1 MGAEHTQLGAPT
13 VRSNGALG
21 RASVHTEASMGRP
34 PAASLDEL
42 ALTVELGVEVAD
54 TEAEGPGRRY
64 AIWVQGCPMRC
75 PGCCN
80 PELLRFG
87 GGTPST
93 VAALLERVLAA
104 QRRAAQAGSPLAGLS
119 LLGGEPFA
127 QAPALAILAE
137 QVQAAGLGVM
147 VYSGFT
153 LAELQAKVT
162 ADEPGV
168 ARLLA
173 ATDLLVDGRYQREQP
188 DTTRRWI
195 GSTNQRL
202 HFLSARH
209 HPAQPEFSAGETL
222 ELRLVDGELII
233 NGWPWG
239 KGAPWQRGA
248 QTKP

>member
-1 MGAEHTQLGAPT
+1 MSRTD
-13 VRSNGALG
+13 
-21 RASVHTEASMGRP
+21 
-34 PAASLDEL
+34 PAQTPEGLDEL
-42 ALTVELGVEVAD
+42 ALRVEVGVEIAD

-93 VAALLERVLAA
+93 VQDLLARVLAA
-104 QRRAAQAGSPLAGLS
+104 HERSPLIGLS

-127 QAPALAILAE
+127 QAPALAVLAE
-137 QVQAAGLGVM
+137 RVQQAGLGVM
-147 VYSGFT
+147 IYSGFT
-153 LAELQAKVT
+153 AAELDQRIA
-162 ADEPGV
+162 AHEPGI

-173 ATDLLVDGRYQREQP
+173 ATDLLVDGRYQRDKP
-188 DTTRRWI
+188 DSTRRWI
-195 GSTNQRL
+195 GSTNQQL

-209 HPAQPEFSAGETL
+209 HPTQPEFSAGETI

-239 KGAPWQRGA
+239 KGAPWQGGEG
-248 QTKP
+248 KS

>member
-1 MGAEHTQLGAPT
+1 MAQADAAPT
-13 VRSNGALG
+13 HATRNES
-21 RASVHTEASMGRP
+21 
-34 PAASLDEL
+34 AAREL
-42 ALTVELGVEVAD
+42 ELLVDVGVEIAD

-87 GGTPST
+87 GGTPTT
-93 VAALLERVLAA
+93 VKSLLERVLAA
-104 QRRAAQAGSPLAGLS
+104 HQRSPLAGLS

-127 QAPALAILAE
+127 QALPLAVLAE
-137 QVQAAGLGVM
+137 QVRAAGLGVM

-153 LAELQAKVT
+153 LAELEQQI
-162 ADEPGV
+162 ADDRAGV

-173 ATDLLVDGRYQREQP
+173 ATDLLVDGRYERDQP

-209 HPAQPEFSAGETL
+209 HPAQPEFMQGETI
-222 ELRLVDGELII
+222 ELRFHNGELII

-239 KGAPWQRGA
+239 KGLPWQS
-248 QTKP
+248 

>member
-1 MGAEHTQLGAPT
+1 M
-13 VRSNGALG
+13 
-21 RASVHTEASMGRP
+21 ASPDAAT
-34 PAASLDEL
+34 ASLADEL
-42 ALTVELGVEVAD
+42 ALLVDVGVEIAD

-87 GGTPST
+87 AGTPT
-93 VAALLERVLAA
+93 RVDALLERVHAA
-104 QRRAAQAGSPLAGLS
+104 HRKSPLSGLS

-127 QAPALAILAE
+127 QALPLAVLAE
-137 QVQAAGLGVM
+137 QARALELGVM

-153 LAELQAKVT
+153 LAELEQRIA
-162 ADEPGV
+162 AGEPGV

-173 ATDLLVDGRYQREQP
+173 ATDLLVDGRYERDQP

-195 GSTNQRL
+195 GSSNQRL
-202 HFLSARH
+202 HFLSTRH
-209 HPAQPEFSAGETL
+209 HPAQPEFSAGETI

-239 KGAPWQRGA
+239 KGVPWR
-248 QTKP
+248 

>member
-1 MGAEHTQLGAPT
+1 MAEADAATT
-13 VRSNGALG
+13 
-21 RASVHTEASMGRP
+21 RAAR
-34 PAASLDEL
+34 DEL
-42 ALTVELGVEVAD
+42 ALLVDVGVEIAD

-87 GGTPST
+87 GGTPTT
-93 VAALLERVLAA
+93 VATLLERVLAA
-104 QRRAAQAGSPLAGLS
+104 HRASPLAGVS

-127 QAPALAILAE
+127 QALPLAVLAE
-137 QVQAAGLGVM
+137 QLREAGLGVM
-147 VYSGFT
+147 VYSGYT
-153 LAELQAKVT
+153 LAELEQQVVA
-162 ADEPGV
+162 EQPGV

-173 ATDLLVDGRYQREQP
+173 ATDLLVDGRYERALP

-209 HPAQPEFSAGETL
+209 HPAQPEFSQGETI
-222 ELRLVDGELII
+222 ELRIRDGELII

-239 KGAPWQRGA
+239 KGLPWQ
-248 QTKP
+248 K

>member
-1 MGAEHTQLGAPT
+1 MASADVAPT
-13 VRSNGALG
+13 
-21 RASVHTEASMGRP
+21 H
-34 PAASLDEL
+34 AARDEL
-42 ALTVELGVEVAD
+42 ALLVDVGVEIAD

-87 GGTPST
+87 GGTPIPVQT
-93 VAALLERVLAA
+93 LRERVLAA
-104 QRRAAQAGSPLAGLS
+104 HQRSPLAGLS

-127 QAPALAILAE
+127 QALPLAVLAE
-137 QVQAAGLGVM
+137 QVRAAGLGVM
-147 VYSGFT
+147 VYTGFT
-153 LAELQAKVT
+153 LAELEQQIAEQNEST
-162 ADEPGV
+162 RGV

-173 ATDLLVDGRYQREQP
+173 AIDLLVDGRYERDQP
-188 DTTRRWI
+188 DSTRRWI

-209 HPAQPEFSAGETL
+209 HPAQPEFMQGETI
-222 ELRLVDGELII
+222 ELRFHDGELII

-239 KGAPWQRGA
+239 KGLPWQS
-248 QTKP
+248 

>member
-1 MGAEHTQLGAPT
+1 VALSALL
-13 VRSNGALG
+13 RAGAL
-21 RASVHTEASMGRP
+21 RCTLTQMLPDSPTALLAE
-34 PAASLDEL
+34 EL
-42 ALTVELGVEVAD
+42 ALIVDVGVEIAD

-87 GGTPST
+87 QGTPT
-93 VAALLERVLAA
+93 RVDALLERVGEAH
-104 QRRAAQAGSPLAGLS
+104 RRSPLAGLS

-127 QAPALAILAE
+127 QALPLAVLAE
-137 QVQAAGLGVM
+137 RVRAIGLGVM

-153 LAELQAKVT
+153 LAELEQQIAD
-162 ADEPGV
+162 DEPGV

-173 ATDLLVDGRYQREQP
+173 ACDLLVDGRYERDQP
-188 DTTRRWI
+188 DNTRRWI

-202 HFLSARH
+202 HFLSGRH
-209 HPAQPEFSAGETL
+209 HPAQPEFSQGETI
-222 ELRLVDGELII
+222 ELRLIDGELII

-239 KGAPWQRGA
+239 KGAPWR
-248 QTKP
+248 

>member
-1 MGAEHTQLGAPT
+1 MTRT
-13 VRSNGALG
+13 
-21 RASVHTEASMGRP
+21 
-34 PAASLDEL
+34 AATTAGQDEL
-42 ALTVELGVEVAD
+42 ALLVDVGVEIAD
-54 TEAEGPGRRY
+54 TDAEGPGRRY

-87 GGTPST
+87 VGVPST
-93 VAALLERVLAA
+93 VGSLLDRVLAA
-104 QRRAAQAGSPLAGLS
+104 HAREPGSLAGLS

-127 QAPALAILAE
+127 QALPLAVLAE
-137 QVQAAGLGVM
+137 HVRAAGLGVM

-153 LAELQAKVT
+153 LAELEQRVDNA
-162 ADEPGV
+162 EPGV

-173 ATDLLVDGRYQREQP
+173 AADLLVDGRYDRDQP
-188 DTTRRWI
+188 DSTRRWI
-195 GSTNQRL
+195 GSSNQRL

-209 HPAQPEFSAGETL
+209 HPAQPEFTQGETI

-239 KGAPWQRGA
+239 KGAPWQRPSAGDVDE
-248 QTKP
+248 

>member
-1 MGAEHTQLGAPT
+1 MTRADGSSALPEG
-13 VRSNGALG
+13 RSG
-21 RASVHTEASMGRP
+21 
-34 PAASLDEL
+34 EL
-42 ALTVELGVEVAD
+42 ASTVAVAVEVAD

-80 PELLRFG
+80 PELLRFA
-87 GGTPST
+87 GGTPAS
-93 VAALLERVLAA
+93 VAELTQRVLAA
-104 QRRAAQAGSPLAGLS
+104 HARSPLAGLS

-127 QAPALAILAE
+127 QALPLAILAE

-147 VYSGFT
+147 VYSGYT
-153 LAELQAKVT
+153 LAELEAQIA
-162 ADEPGV
+162 AGESGV

-188 DTTRRWI
+188 DTSRRWI
-195 GSTNQRL
+195 GSANQRL

-209 HPAQPEFSAGETL
+209 HPAQPEFGGGETI

-239 KGAPWQRGA
+239 PGAPWKRGEVERS
-248 QTKP
+248 